1 MHIFALVGPDSIWE
15 AATGL
20 PKGTTAEHP
29 NAILLISVP
38 KSDIEPLQPSDIT
51 EDEVRQ
57 MVDNGEEVLFIKA
70 NAPYGY
76 GVVTV
81 EGGKLAFYTWE
92 EALDREGAVP

>member
-1 MHIFALVGPDSIWE
+1 MIFDRLDLSQPW
-15 AATGL
+15 
-20 PKGTTAEHP
+20 
-29 NAILLISVP
+29 N
-38 KSDIEPLQPSDIT
+38 SDYNLRIIDEPLQPSDIT
-51 EDEVRQ
+51 EDVVRQ